1 MEESG
6 LHYEMRYAA
15 ILAESASRYS
25 LRIHSLI
32 AQLRPTT
39 HTSHVGK
46 GNAMKK
52 TIGLES
58 PAMRR
63 STGYFSPERLTT
75 FKLIFDTVCDELAIP
90 RKAIVERELLATTIM
105 VTGRTVES
113 EMILITT
120 AMEAIA
126 GHRQKVSSPATKST
140 DNTVLEM
147 RRGLRSEIHTEH

>member
-1 MEESG
+1 
-6 LHYEMRYAA
+6 
-15 ILAESASRYS
+15 
-25 LRIHSLI
+25 
-32 AQLRPTT
+32 
-39 HTSHVGK
+39 
-46 GNAMKK
+46 MKK
-52 TIGLES
+52 TTGHEPH
-58 PAMRR
+58 PANW

-126 GHRQKVSSPATKST
+126 GHRQKVSSLATKST

-147 RRGLRSEIHTEH
+147 RRGLRREIHTEH